1 MSEDALRRWRLV
13 LGGDDADGTHAALS
27 AQDREIDKALTEL
40 YDPAGGGRRR
50 GGLGRSSPYV
60 AKWLGSI
67 RKHFPRSAVQLMQR
81 DAIERLDLQAL
92 LLEPELLSEVEPD
105 IHLVGTLLSLAKM
118 IPERAKEP
126 ARRIVRQVVEEVE
139 KRLRAELETS
149 IRGAVSRSERNRR
162 PRPADI
168 DWDRTIRANLSRWSP
183 EHRVVIPE
191 KLVGYARRAD
201 RSRLRDV
208 ILCVDQSGSMASS
221 VIYAGIFGAV
231 MASLRSVRTKMV
243 VFDTSVVD
251 LTDQLSDPV
260 DLLFGTQLG
269 GGTDIHRALTYC
281 EGLVERPDRTVFVLI
296 TDLFEGGDRRGM
308 LRRVASLVDSG
319 VTLVCLLALND
330 EGAPAYD
337 SRNAGA
343 LSQLGV
349 PTFACT
355 PELFP
360 GLMATAIEK
369 GDVHAW
375 AARHDIAMIR
385 GE

>member
-1 MSEDALRRWRLV
+1 
-13 LGGDDADGTHAALS
+13 
-27 AQDREIDKALTEL
+27 
-40 YDPAGGGRRR
+40 
-50 GGLGRSSPYV
+50 V

-308 LRRVASLVDSG
+308 MRRVASLVDSG